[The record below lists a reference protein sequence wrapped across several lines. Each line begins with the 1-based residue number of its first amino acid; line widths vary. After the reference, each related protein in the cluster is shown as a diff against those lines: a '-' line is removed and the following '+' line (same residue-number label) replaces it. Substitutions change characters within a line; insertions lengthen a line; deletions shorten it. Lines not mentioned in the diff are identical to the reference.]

1 MGFKRCKGSSL
12 LSLVRLSTTPEPT
25 AAPEPTLGPTTTTL
39 GPTTTT
45 PSDQITSPPP
55 TTPPPKP
62 DTTTLPTTTTT
73 KTTTL
78 PSNDYDATTHD
89 AFDPEFGEVHK
100 HGIYSFKHI

>member
-1 MGFKRCKGSSL
+1 M

-45 PSDQITSPPP
+45 PSDQITLPP
-55 TTPPPKP
+55 TPPPKP
-62 DTTTLPTTTTT
+62 DTTTTLPTTTTT
-73 KTTTL
+73 TTL
-78 PSNDYDATTHD
+78 PSHDYDATTHD

-100 HGIYSFKHI
+100 HRIYSFKLI

>member
-25 AAPEPTLGPTTTTL
+25 AAPEPTLGPTTTT
-39 GPTTTT
+39 
-45 PSDQITSPPP
+45 PSDQITLPP
-55 TTPPPKP
+55 TPPPKP
-62 DTTTLPTTTTT
+62 DTTTLPTTT